1 MSLTVC
7 AASRASQKRCLPEP
21 AAPRPQPTA
30 VCPGCRAPARAT
42 GGQLRPTGRWQV
54 QAEPW
59 SPLVPWRATR
69 MSQLAPEPWGFPA
82 GPYKAPPSRVC
93 TKQVQSGVGQADLE
107 GLSAAGMGLRASDA
121 RAGVRGR
128 RVLWGA
134 HRRVGDLRSRLVP
147 WELVLNAPVL
157 REGGLGT
164 CSAGRGLGGPSRG
177 HIDPSPPLG
186 PLACRGSWCTKEVSP
201 LITRDSD
208 RGHTPCLRE

>member
-93 TKQVQSGVGQADLE
+93 TKQVQSGAGQADLE

-134 HRRVGDLRSRLVP
+134 HRRPQKQAGAMGVGAERPSS
-147 WELVLNAPVL
+147 
-157 REGGLGT
+157 EGGGPGYLQ
-164 CSAGRGLGGPSRG
+164 CWAGVRGAKQGP
-177 HIDPSPPLG
+177 H
-186 PLACRGSWCTKEVSP
+186 
-201 LITRDSD
+201 
-208 RGHTPCLRE
+208 